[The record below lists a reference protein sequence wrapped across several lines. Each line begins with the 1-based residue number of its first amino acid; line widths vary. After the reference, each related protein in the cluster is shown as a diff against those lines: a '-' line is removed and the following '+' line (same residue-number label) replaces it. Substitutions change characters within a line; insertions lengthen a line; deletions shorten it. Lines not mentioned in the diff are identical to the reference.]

1 MVKHKLIKNRV
12 ALVTGGSRGIGLS
25 AAKILAEMDYNIA
38 ICSRNKEELDKA
50 SSEINAIC
58 GMCFSR
64 SIDVSKKTEVISF
77 VEEVHNLF
85 GRVDVLVNN
94 AGMQL
99 NKPFIELSSN
109 EWQHI
114 LEVNL
119 YSHFYFCKE
128 VGKYMIAQNSGK
140 IINISSVLS
149 KFGLPGRAPYSVSKA
164 GIEALTRVLA
174 TEWAEYNILV
184 NAIAPGHV
192 NTELVRRD
200 IRKGLLDEES
210 LKQRSV
216 LLRIGNVD
224 EIGSIIA
231 FLSSDASSFIT
242 GQTFVVDGGFSI
254 KK

>member
-1 MVKHKLIKNRV
+1 MASKTKTSKV
-12 ALVTGGSRGIGLS
+12 AIITGGARGIGLS
-25 AAKILAEMDYNIA
+25 CARMLAQSGFDIA
-38 ICSRNKEELDKA
+38 ICSRNTEELNEA
-50 SSEINAIC
+50 SKEITTY
-58 GMCFSR
+58 GRECFYQ
-64 SIDVSKKTEVISF
+64 SIDVSKEAEVVAF
-77 VEEVHNLF
+77 VEAVYQF
-85 GRVDVLVNN
+85 YGKVDVLVNN
-94 AGMQL
+94 AGKQL

-109 EWQHI
+109 EWHDV

-119 YSHFYFCKE
+119 NSYFYFCQ
-128 VGKYMIAQNSGK
+128 VAGKYMIAQQGGK

-149 KFGLPGRAPYSVSKA
+149 KFALPGRAPYSVSKA

-174 TEWAEYNILV
+174 AEWAKYNILI

-231 FLSSDASSFIT
+231 FLASDASSFIT